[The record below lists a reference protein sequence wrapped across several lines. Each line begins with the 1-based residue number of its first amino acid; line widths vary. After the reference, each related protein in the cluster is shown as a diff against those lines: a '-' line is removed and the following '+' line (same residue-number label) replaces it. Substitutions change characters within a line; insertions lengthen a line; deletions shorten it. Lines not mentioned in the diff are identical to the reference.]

1 MPAHHVHAGRRG
13 SVRWWAPR
21 GLSWWIGLLFALG
34 SICFFVGPFPGFVQL
49 VGSAADG
56 TVFFVGSLFF
66 TSAALLQ
73 HLQAANADRDE
84 RRFRLITFEP
94 RRTDWWAT
102 LIQLIGTLYFN
113 VDTYRAMADSFDT
126 SQVDRLV
133 WTPEAFGSICFLI
146 SGLLAY
152 HEVRGGG
159 VRVAARSGEGRIAIV
174 NLAGCVFFGI
184 STIASYVVPAT
195 GDVLALAAA
204 NVTTALGALC
214 FLVGAVML
222 LRQAAAA
229 RRATAPEPAGL
240 GEAAS

>member
-1 MPAHHVHAGRRG
+1 MPGHHVQAGRSG
-13 SVRWWAPR
+13 TVRWWAPGR
-21 GLSWWIGLLFALG
+21 LTWWIGVLFAIG
-34 SICFFVGPFPGFVQL
+34 SLCFFVGPFPGFVQL

-73 HLQAANADRDE
+73 HLQAANAERGQ

-102 LIQLIGTLYFN
+102 LIQLVGTLYFN

-133 WTPEAFGSICFLI
+133 WAPEAFGSICFLI

-152 HEVRGGG
+152 REVRGGG
-159 VRVAARSGEGRIAIV
+159 VRVAARSAEGRIAIV
-174 NLAGCVFFGI
+174 NLAGCVLFGI

-204 NVTTALGALC
+204 NLATSLGALC
-214 FLVGAVML
+214 FLIGAVML
-222 LRQAAAA
+222 LSDSPEAERLGADDEPAVGAAA
-229 RRATAPEPAGL
+229 T
-240 GEAAS
+240 

>member
-1 MPAHHVHAGRRG
+1 VLSRTNHRR
-13 SVRWWAPR
+13 RWWAPR
-21 GLSWWIGLLFALG
+21 RASWWIGALFSIG
-34 SICFFVGPFPGFVQL
+34 SLCFFVGPFPGFVQL

-73 HLQAANADRDE
+73 HLQAANADRGQ

-102 LIQLIGTLYFN
+102 VIQLVGTVYFN
-113 VDTYRAMADSFDT
+113 IDTYRAMAHSFDT

-133 WTPEAFGSICFLI
+133 WAPEALGSICFLI

-152 HEVRGGG
+152 REVRGGGG
-159 VRVAARSGEGRIAIV
+159 VRVAERTREWRIAIV
-174 NLAGCVFFGI
+174 NLAGCVLFGVP
-184 STIASYVVPAT
+184 TIASYVVPST

-204 NVTTALGALC
+204 NVTLSLGALC
-214 FLVGAVML
+214 FLIGAVML
-222 LRQAAAA
+222 LPDSRDAHRLGPDDEPAVGAAAM
-229 RRATAPEPAGL
+229 
-240 GEAAS
+240 